1 MNFFESYANFKCTS
15 FIYQVF
21 STSLQIWNG
30 AIAKFIKTI
39 TVICSAPAKKNSVA
53 NGHLTSME
61 GLVAST
67 DPPFKSEMVP
77 HVNENL
83 SISEAELIRPILTK
97 FSGSMKATLSHLT
110 TVHNETCG
118 CQTGSTSQEV
128 INRVWNQKK
137 VKKKRKIRENHLRKM
152 T

>member
-1 MNFFESYANFKCTS
+1 
-15 FIYQVF
+15 
-21 STSLQIWNG
+21 
-30 AIAKFIKTI
+30 
-39 TVICSAPAKKNSVA
+39 
-53 NGHLTSME
+53 ME

-67 DPPFKSEMVP
+67 DPPPRLSEML

-83 SISEAELIRPILTK
+83 SISEAELLRPILTK
-97 FSGSMKATLSHLT
+97 FSGSMKSTLSHLT

-137 VKKKRKIRENHLRKM
+137 VKKKS
-152 T
+152 